1 MYIIYLCIYK
11 ATVQAAEIIKEV
23 LNAKENDTMSILI
36 GIRNNMLTK
45 IPLSESV
52 KLVI

>member
-1 MYIIYLCIYK
+1 
-11 ATVQAAEIIKEV
+11 
-23 LNAKENDTMSILI
+23 MSILI

-52 KLVI
+52 KLVIQQLVQNHFQ